1 MIEELRE
8 DFDLEKTELNRKL
21 SEQFDYEKTDLNRKL
36 RDEFD
41 KEKSELNKKIT
52 ELMRRMSSASTA
64 SSLTPR
70 ITKTVLVQTE
80 NELML
85 SRSERLSNELN
96 LSRQTTDRMSM
107 VYAEST
113 MGTEY
118 SEDSAMSSIKRGG
131 AGTNIMSTTPQMSKA
146 S

>member
-1 MIEELRE
+1 
-8 DFDLEKTELNRKL
+8 
-21 SEQFDYEKTDLNRKL
+21 
-36 RDEFD
+36 
-41 KEKSELNKKIT
+41 
-52 ELMRRMSSASTA
+52 MSSASTA

-96 LSRQTTDRMSM
+96 LSRQTTDRISV
-107 VYAEST
+107 VYTET
-113 MGTEY
+113 VMGTEY

-131 AGTNIMSTTPQMSKA
+131 TGTGIMSATPQMSKA

>member
-41 KEKSELNKKIT
+41 REKSELNKKIT

-80 NELML
+80 NEIML

-131 AGTNIMSTTPQMSKA
+131 AGTSIMSTTPQMSKA